1 MKNKAIKI
9 LEKIGSKNNS
19 ELFDQIR
26 YLVEL
31 LTLNNS
37 IAKARRRERNTERK
51 EKLAMHIEY

>member
-1 MKNKAIKI
+1 MYIKSHKNKRQNKLKNKAIKI

-37 IAKARRRERNTERK
+37 IA
-51 EKLAMHIEY
+51 